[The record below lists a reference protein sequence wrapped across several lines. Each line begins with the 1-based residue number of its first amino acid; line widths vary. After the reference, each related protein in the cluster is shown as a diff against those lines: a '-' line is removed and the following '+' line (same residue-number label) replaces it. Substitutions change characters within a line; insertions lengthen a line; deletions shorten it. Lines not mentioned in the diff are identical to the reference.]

1 MKCWITYDRP
11 CHAPAHKD
19 ATTKTL
25 IKTKKEAKSTFT
37 SFCPLIYSKGCGL
50 LSVILVRYGQL
61 LAAVCTTGSQNSAA
75 VLGGHALAETMLV
88 HAATIVRLKCLFIFL
103 SYFYLLYVKI
113 VKKPG
118 VESSS
123 HVSRCKITH
132 IFWNNKELSD
142 FSPSLFRFFIKLC

>member
-37 SFCPLIYSKGCGL
+37 SFCPLIYPKGCGL

-88 HAATIVRLKCLFIFL
+88 HAATIVRLKCSFHLLILFLFIVCQNCEEAGCGVANPRFEVQNY
-103 SYFYLLYVKI
+103 SYFL
-113 VKKPG
+113 
-118 VESSS
+118 E
-123 HVSRCKITH
+123 
-132 IFWNNKELSD
+132 
-142 FSPSLFRFFIKLC
+142 

>member
-88 HAATIVRLKCLFIFL
+88 HAATIVWLKCSFHFIRYL
-103 SYFYLLYVKI
+103 SVLLCICYSPQREKTQFGVQRYSFYFSYARK
-113 VKKPG
+113 VKKF
-118 VESSS
+118 VL
-123 HVSRCKITH
+123 KNT
-132 IFWNNKELSD
+132 
-142 FSPSLFRFFIKLC
+142 FFLYYKM